1 MKVIGGKPFY
11 GDAIGILMLDNRKY
25 PKLPGDVGNASSYDF
40 PVRIKVVPDLN
51 NNPFPPIRGDDG
63 ELTPEVQKAVE
74 AVKEMEAEGVRAIAM
89 CCGFFSLIQDVVA
102 EAVDIPVFASP
113 LMMIPSI
120 LTMLGKHQGV
130 LVLTASKKFLSQD
143 FLTAVGVTS
152 EMPVVITGMDNSK
165 EYNATHMG
173 GTSIEMDVDKL
184 RDDVVDAVEQA
195 IKGNTSI
202 GAVLI
207 ECTNLPPFAADIQQ
221 ATGLPVFDQVAYID
235 VLYRAVVPKRY
246 QGFL

>member
-11 GDAIGILMLDNRKY
+11 GDAIGILMLDNRRY
-25 PKLPGDVGNASSYDF
+25 PKIPGDVGNASSYDF
-40 PVRIKVVPDLN
+40 PVRIRVVPNLN

-63 ELTPEVQKAVE
+63 ELTPEVRLTVE
-74 AVKEMEAEGVRAIAM
+74 AVREMEAEGVRAIAL

-102 EAVDIPVFASP
+102 EAVDIPVFSSP

-120 LTMLGKHQGV
+120 LAMLGKDKGV
-130 LVLTASKKFLSQD
+130 CVLTASKRLLSPE
-143 FLTAVGVTS
+143 FFEAVGVTAD
-152 EMPVVITGMDNSK
+152 MPVVITGMDDSK
-165 EYNATHMG
+165 EYNAVHLG
-173 GTSIEMDVDKL
+173 GTSMEKDVDQL
-184 RDDVVDAVEQA
+184 RSDVVAAVQRA
-195 IKGNTSI
+195 IKADTSV

-221 ATGLPVFDQVAYID
+221 ATELPVFDQVAYID
-235 VLYRAVVPKRY
+235 MLYRAVVPKRY